1 MAIGHADESTL
12 GKGKFQKALSSQ
24 RSPAPAGA
32 HEDAARITMKYKVT
46 VNNQVYEVEIEN
58 INARPVIAHVDGER
72 FEIMPENAGQAETRK
87 ESSAIKEKAEKKSF
101 APSPAPAITPSPN
114 PALSGNAL
122 TAPLPGTVI
131 EVFVKPGG
139 KVEAGQVV
147 VIIEAMKM
155 KNSIRSVYSG
165 TISEVLVSAG
175 QSVAHKQ
182 ALVKFADLG
191 EASWM

>member
-1 MAIGHADESTL
+1 
-12 GKGKFQKALSSQ
+12 
-24 RSPAPAGA
+24 
-32 HEDAARITMKYKVT
+32 MKYKIT
-46 VNNQVYEVEIEN
+46 VNEKIYEVEIED

-72 FEIMPENAGQAETRK
+72 FEVLPENAGKAETGK
-87 ESSAIKEKAEKKSF
+87 EAGGITESKSF
-101 APSPAPAITPSPN
+101 NPNPAPVSLPSPN
-114 PALSGNAL
+114 LALSGNAQ

-131 EVFVKPGG
+131 EVFVKAGE

-147 VIIEAMKM
+147 LIIEAMKM

-165 TISEVLVSAG
+165 TVSEVLVSAG

-182 ALVKFADLG
+182 VLIKFAGVG